1 MVPYLESICHFPHLS
16 DYRPH
21 GDRDPKTGGAEERK
35 TQTQT
40 APARSEPPGMGL
52 MSPRSWWRAFGFAR
66 GAAPTRRDSVGKGW
80 AAWLRRAVGVVLRSG
95 GPIPKH
101 VAIVMDGNRR
111 FAETRGLRKERG
123 HEFGAEKL
131 LEVLEWSLALGVE
144 CLSVYAFS
152 TDNFK
157 RSKTELDVLFELAER
172 RLDEM
177 ATSPVIHD
185 RRVRVQVLGELHTLP
200 PGVRRAA
207 ANAMAATA
215 AHSCG
220 PVLNV
225 CFAYTGRED
234 ACRAVSAMALG
245 VKDGTLDPVDDVT
258 ERTMERCMHGAQFDD
273 NPLDVRGFT
282 GSEPTTNGREG
293 EGTADGGG
301 IFALPGE
308 TATATGRKP
317 GAPPV
322 DLLIRTSGE
331 TRLSDFML
339 WGISGHAVLCFQEV
353 LWPDFSFTDMCYA
366 AWTYQRSA
374 EHCAGGRARY
384 EAARADAEAE
394 RRDRR
399 TRETERAVTRRAVT
413 HRAVTHRGKGSVGS
427 AGRGAKTTA
436 SESTGTSVA
445 EVSVD
450 TFEGAISGAD
460 RFVAERNRAFVRET
474 LETAATVA
482 VTT

>member
-1 MVPYLESICHFPHLS
+1 
-16 DYRPH
+16 
-21 GDRDPKTGGAEERK
+21 
-35 TQTQT
+35 
-40 APARSEPPGMGL
+40 MGL
-52 MSPRSWWRAFGFAR
+52 MSPRSWWRALCFAR
-66 GAAPTRRDSVGKGW
+66 GTAPTRARDSVGRGW

-95 GPIPKH
+95 GTIPKH

-157 RSKTELDVLFELAER
+157 RSKTEVDVLFELAER

-177 ATSPVIHD
+177 ATSRVIHD
-185 RRVRVQVLGELHTLP
+185 RNVRVQVLGELHMLP

-207 ANAMAATA
+207 ARVMAATA
-215 AHSCG
+215 AHSDG

-234 ACRAVSAMALG
+234 VCRAVSAMARG
-245 VKDGTLDPVDDVT
+245 VEDGTLDPVDDVT

-273 NPLDVRGFT
+273 DDALDVRGT
-282 GSEPTTNGREG
+282 SGSEPTTNGREG
-293 EGTADGGG
+293 DSGGMFAEGE
-301 IFALPGE
+301 E

-366 AWTYQRSA
+366 AWTFQRSA

-413 HRAVTHRGKGSVGS
+413 HRAVTHRGKGSAVPKGS
-427 AGRGAKTTA
+427 AGRGAKTYA
-436 SESTGTSVA
+436 SESIGTSVA

-450 TFEGAISGAD
+450 KSSSE
-460 RFVAERNRAFVRET
+460 
-474 LETAATVA
+474 AAARTGSWRRG
-482 VTT
+482 TGRSCGRRWRRRRRSP

>member
-1 MVPYLESICHFPHLS
+1 
-16 DYRPH
+16 
-21 GDRDPKTGGAEERK
+21 
-35 TQTQT
+35 
-40 APARSEPPGMGL
+40 
-52 MSPRSWWRAFGFAR
+52 
-66 GAAPTRRDSVGKGW
+66 
-80 AAWLRRAVGVVLRSG
+80 

-111 FAETRGLRKERG
+111 FAETRGLRKESG

-157 RSKTELDVLFELAER
+157 RSETEVDVLFQLAER

-177 ATSPVIHD
+177 ATSRVIHD
-185 RRVRVQVLGELHTLP
+185 RNVRVQVLGELHMLP

-207 ANAMAATA
+207 ARVMAATA
-215 AHSCG
+215 AHSDG

-234 ACRAVSAMALG
+234 VCLAVGAMARG
-245 VKDGTLDPVDDVT
+245 VGEGTLDPVDDVT
-258 ERTMERCMHGAQFDD
+258 ERPSDE
-273 NPLDVRGFT
+273 
-282 GSEPTTNGREG
+282 
-293 EGTADGGG
+293 
-301 IFALPGE
+301 
-308 TATATGRKP
+308 TGRKP

-366 AWTYQRSA
+366 VWTYQRSA
-374 EHCAGGRARY
+374 EHSRGGRARY

-399 TRETERAVTRRAVT
+399 SVEAERAA
-413 HRAVTHRGKGSVGS
+413 
-427 AGRGAKTTA
+427 
-436 SESTGTSVA
+436 
-445 EVSVD
+445 
-450 TFEGAISGAD
+450 
-460 RFVAERNRAFVRET
+460 
-474 LETAATVA
+474 
-482 VTT
+482 

>member
-1 MVPYLESICHFPHLS
+1 M
-16 DYRPH
+16 
-21 GDRDPKTGGAEERK
+21 A
-35 TQTQT
+35 QT
-40 APARSEPPGMGL
+40 APIDTSQIRAACLAPGMGL
-52 MSPRSWWRAFGFAR
+52 TSPRWWWRAFGFAR
-66 GAAPTRRDSVGKGW
+66 GAPPSSRRDSVGKGW
-80 AAWLRRAVGVVLRSG
+80 AAWLRKAVAVVLRSG

-157 RSKTELDVLFELAER
+157 RSETEVDVLFQLAER

-177 ATSPVIHD
+177 ATSRVIHD
-185 RRVRVQVLGELHTLP
+185 RNVRVQVLGELHMLP

-207 ANAMAATA
+207 ARVMAATA
-215 AHSCG
+215 AHSDG

-234 ACRAVSAMALG
+234 VCLAVGAMARG
-245 VKDGTLDPVDDVT
+245 VGEGTLDPVDDVT
-258 ERTMERCMHGAQFDD
+258 ERTMERCMHGAQFD
-273 NPLDVRGFT
+273 LDGGRFDGV
-282 GSEPTTNGREG
+282 EPTTTNGRG
-293 EGTADGGG
+293 DHSCARRTTAVREEPSD
-301 IFALPGE
+301 E
-308 TATATGRKP
+308 TAGRKP

-366 AWTYQRSA
+366 VWTYQRSA
-374 EHCAGGRARY
+374 EHSSGGRARY

-399 TRETERAVTRRAVT
+399 SVEAERASRANGGTIGERATATTARRRA
-413 HRAVTHRGKGSVGS
+413 AGKGSVVS
-427 AGRGAKTTA
+427 AGAGKMST
-436 SESTGTSVA
+436 SESIGTSVA
-445 EVSVD
+445 EVSVARSVSSS
-450 TFEGAISGAD
+450 EPGGGAD

-474 LETAATVA
+474 LETAASVA

>member
-1 MVPYLESICHFPHLS
+1 MWRREGPDGTSQI
-16 DYRPH
+16 R
-21 GDRDPKTGGAEERK
+21 A
-35 TQTQT
+35 
-40 APARSEPPGMGL
+40 APGMGL
-52 MSPRSWWRAFGFAR
+52 MSPRWWWRAFGLAH
-66 GAAPTRRDSVGKGW
+66 GAPPPSRRDSIGKGW
-80 AAWLRRAVGVVLRSG
+80 AAWLRSAVAVVLKSG

-157 RSKTELDVLFELAER
+157 RSETEVDVLFQLAEQ

-185 RRVRVQVLGELHTLP
+185 RRVRVQVLGELHMLP
-200 PGVRRAA
+200 PGLRRAA
-207 ANAMAATA
+207 ANVMAATA

-234 ACRAVSAMALG
+234 ACRAVSAMARG
-245 VKDGTLDPVDDVT
+245 VEDGTLDPEDDVT
-258 ERTMERCMHGAQFDD
+258 ERTMRRCMHGAQFD
-273 NPLDVRGFT
+273 LDGGRAGV
-282 GSEPTTNGREG
+282 EQTTNGGEG
-293 EGTADGGG
+293 EGTSD
-301 IFALPGE
+301 E
-308 TATATGRKP
+308 TATTREGRKP

-366 AWTYQRSA
+366 VWTYQRSA
-374 EHCAGGRARY
+374 EHSLGGRARY

-394 RRDRR
+394 RR
-399 TRETERAVTRRAVT
+399 TVEAERAARANGETIVERTTGGGARRRA
-413 HRAVTHRGKGSVGS
+413 AAGKGSVGS
-427 AGRGAKTTA
+427 AGASA
-436 SESTGTSVA
+436 SESIGTSVA
-445 EVSVD
+445 EVSVARSTSSAD
-450 TFEGAISGAD
+450 GGGAD

>member
-1 MVPYLESICHFPHLS
+1 
-16 DYRPH
+16 
-21 GDRDPKTGGAEERK
+21 
-35 TQTQT
+35 
-40 APARSEPPGMGL
+40 MGL
-52 MSPRSWWRAFGFAR
+52 TSPRWWWRAFGFAR
-66 GAAPTRRDSVGKGW
+66 GAPPSSRRDSVGKGW
-80 AAWLRRAVGVVLRSG
+80 AAWLRKAVAVVLRSG

-157 RSKTELDVLFELAER
+157 RSETEVDVLFQLAER

-177 ATSPVIHD
+177 ATSRVIHD
-185 RRVRVQVLGELHTLP
+185 RNVRVQVLGELHMLP

-207 ANAMAATA
+207 ARVMAATA
-215 AHSCG
+215 AHSDG

-234 ACRAVSAMALG
+234 VCLAVGAMARG
-245 VKDGTLDPVDDVT
+245 VGEGTLDPVDDVT

-273 NPLDVRGFT
+273 DDALDVRGLA
-282 GSEPTTNGREG
+282 GSEPTTNGVREG
-293 EGTADGGG
+293 DDGGM
-301 IFALPGE
+301 FAEGEE

-366 AWTYQRSA
+366 AWTFQRSA

-413 HRAVTHRGKGSVGS
+413 HRAVTHRGKGSVP
-427 AGRGAKTTA
+427 GRGAKTYA
-436 SESTGTSVA
+436 SESIGTSVA

-450 TFEGAISGAD
+450 KFVGARGAD

-474 LETAATVA
+474 LETAASVA

>member
-1 MVPYLESICHFPHLS
+1 
-16 DYRPH
+16 
-21 GDRDPKTGGAEERK
+21 
-35 TQTQT
+35 
-40 APARSEPPGMGL
+40 MGL
-52 MSPRSWWRAFGFAR
+52 TSPRWWWRAFGFAR
-66 GAAPTRRDSVGKGW
+66 GAPPSSRRDSVGKGW
-80 AAWLRRAVGVVLRSG
+80 AAWLRKAVAVVLRSG

-131 LEVLEWSLALGVE
+131 LDVLEWSLALGVE

-157 RSKTELDVLFELAER
+157 RSETEVDVLFQLAER

-185 RRVRVQVLGELHTLP
+185 RRVRVQVLGEMHMLP
-200 PGVRRAA
+200 PGLRRAA

-215 AHSCG
+215 AHNCG

-234 ACRAVSAMALG
+234 ACRAVSAMARG
-245 VKDGTLDPVDDVT
+245 VEDGTLDPADDVT
-258 ERTMERCMHGAQFDD
+258 ERTMRRCMHGAQFD
-273 NPLDVRGFT
+273 LDGGRAGL
-282 GSEPTTNGREG
+282 EQTTNGGEG
-293 EGTADGGG
+293 EGTSD
-301 IFALPGE
+301 E
-308 TATATGRKP
+308 TATTREGRKP

-366 AWTYQRSA
+366 VWTYQRSA
-374 EHCAGGRARY
+374 EHSRGGRARY

-399 TRETERAVTRRAVT
+399 SVEAERAAARANGGTIGERRAT
-413 HRAVTHRGKGSVGS
+413 ATTARRRAAGKGSVGS
-427 AGRGAKTTA
+427 AGAGKMSA
-436 SESTGTSVA
+436 SESIGTSIA
-445 EVSVD
+445 EVSVARSVSSS
-450 TFEGAISGAD
+450 EPGGGAD

>member
-1 MVPYLESICHFPHLS
+1 
-16 DYRPH
+16 
-21 GDRDPKTGGAEERK
+21 
-35 TQTQT
+35 
-40 APARSEPPGMGL
+40 MGL
-52 MSPRSWWRAFGFAR
+52 TSPRWWWRAFGFAR
-66 GAAPTRRDSVGKGW
+66 GAPPSSRRDSVGKGW
-80 AAWLRRAVGVVLRSG
+80 AAWLRKAVAVVLRSG

-157 RSKTELDVLFELAER
+157 RSETEVDVLFQLAER

-177 ATSPVIHD
+177 ATSRVIHD
-185 RRVRVQVLGELHTLP
+185 RNVRVQVLGELHMLP

-207 ANAMAATA
+207 ARVMAATA
-215 AHSCG
+215 AHSDG

-234 ACRAVSAMALG
+234 VCLAVGAMARG
-245 VKDGTLDPVDDVT
+245 VGEGTLDPVDDVT
-258 ERTMERCMHGAQFDD
+258 ERTMERCMHGAQFDYHGGRFD
-273 NPLDVRGFT
+273 GV
-282 GSEPTTNGREG
+282 EPTTTNDGRDHSWRRT
-293 EGTADGGG
+293 TAGANEEPSDEP
-301 IFALPGE
+301 ADE
-308 TATATGRKP
+308 TGRKP

-366 AWTYQRSA
+366 VWTYQRSA
-374 EHCAGGRARY
+374 EHSSGGRARY
-384 EAARADAEAE
+384 EAARSDAEAE

-399 TRETERAVTRRAVT
+399 SVEAERAARANGGTIGERATATSARRRA
-413 HRAVTHRGKGSVGS
+413 AGKGSVGS
-427 AGRGAKTTA
+427 AGAGKTSA
-436 SESTGTSVA
+436 SESIGNGTSVA
-445 EVSVD
+445 EVSVARSVSSS
-450 TFEGAISGAD
+450 EPGGGAD

-474 LETAATVA
+474 LETAASVA